1 MKITI
6 IANKLIK
13 FDEIMMKRT
22 MKSLNKYL
30 LNNPKSTEVIVKWID
45 RSTVMINSILVDL
58 KENYKFSD
66 AASLFND

>member
-30 LNNPKSTEVIVKWID
+30 LNNPKSNEIIVKWVD

-58 KENYKFSD
+58 KENYKFND
-66 AASLFND
+66 VATLFND